1 MLCAITATHARALYD
16 MLSFA
21 HAGQL
26 RMARATLLCGHNEN
40 ATRPSR
46 WVSSPPNSATSTSA
60 PSTGLSGPASGLQ
73 TPGMPSDVEKEAVA
87 EQLQH
92 MAERMEELENE
103 VMEGS
108 RALDLA
114 NVKLAEQLL
123 LCSTLSAKLLWPE
136 DNDPFR
142 DAVADHAFHDAVADN
157 TFGED
162 TSCTVDPFID
172 ERRAKSSE
180 ALQEIPSDDPIESLS
195 PSESGGDS
203 EPVLPYV
210 VSPGRELQAFS
221 AMKKQAKALGA
232 AEDSGVFSEEASKGS
247 GSSRSKQRLGEQHQ
261 MSAYLASLAQ
271 NLKNLKPERSEL
283 DKYMSTEKESNS
295 EFQSPVSIKAQRVRE
310 WSELD
315 DSMGSTKAQRVR
327 DLRLP
332 GVYGRMTDYI
342 FKQYIKNS
350 KYRIFTSWH
359 ALAREGAWRD
369 SIVGNR
375 KGERALNLRQAVIEN
390 WGAKTRWCI
399 SVRRAH
405 AKIETRAERNY
416 VRKLLQ
422 LWAGLTGSIA
432 ATPRLIR
439 AMKKRMIL
447 QKCTTTF
454 IAWAAATSC
463 QKLSVQECDWD
474 CGFTGTP
481 DEVAEHEKTC
491 EAMLLATAWK
501 RTTSLSLRPRVEDMP
516 LEVDRARL
524 MQWLPGDLV
533 VTAGNQNLNGCAT
546 GALRRWLPKDTP
558 ACCPCDG
565 EARSE
570 SGLSSF
576 AFDSIQLESSKSKR
590 VLETLCSFVKQ
601 QDEDLGV
608 LITDSISNDSAQ
620 EAAEQIAAALVRTF
634 ASAMSR
640 CSIRGSKAVVL
651 SFLELLEG
659 TSSPAHPHHAQ
670 IISLSTSTCAIRLLI
685 F

>member
-1 MLCAITATHARALYD
+1 
-16 MLSFA
+16 
-21 HAGQL
+21 
-26 RMARATLLCGHNEN
+26 MARATLLCGHNEN
-40 ATRPSR
+40 ANRPSR
-46 WVSSPPNSATSTSA
+46 WVSSPPNSAASTTRLQGSPGA
-60 PSTGLSGPASGLQ
+60 SSTVLSGPVNALE
-73 TPGMPSDVEKEAVA
+73 TPGTPRDVEKEAVA
-87 EQLQH
+87 EELQH

-103 VMEGS
+103 VVEGS

-157 TFGED
+157 AFGED
-162 TSCTVDPFID
+162 TACTVDPFID
-172 ERRAKSSE
+172 ERRVNSSE
-180 ALQEIPSDDPIESLS
+180 ALQEILPDDPIESLS

-210 VSPGRELQAFS
+210 VSPRRELQASS

-232 AEDSGVFSEEASKGS
+232 AEDTGVFSEEVASKGS
-247 GSSRSKQRLGEQHQ
+247 GSSRSKQRRWEQQ
-261 MSAYLASLAQ
+261 QVKMSAYLASLAQ
-271 NLKNLKPERSEL
+271 SFKNPKPERSEL
-283 DKYMSTEKESNS
+283 DESMSTEKESNS
-295 EFQSPVSIKAQRVRE
+295 EFQSPASIKAQRVRDL
-310 WSELD
+310 SELD
-315 DSMGSTKAQRVR
+315 ESMGSTKAQRVR

-342 FKQYIKNS
+342 FKQYMKS
-350 KYRIFTSWH
+350 VKYRIFTSWH
-359 ALAREGAWRD
+359 ARTREGAWRD

-375 KGERALNLRQAVIEN
+375 KGERALNLQQAVIEN

-416 VRKLLQ
+416 IRKLIQ
-422 LWAGLTGSIA
+422 LWAGLTGSVA
-432 ATPRLIR
+432 ATTRLIR
-439 AMKKRMIL
+439 ALKKRMIL
-447 QKCTTTF
+447 RKCSTNF

-516 LEVDRARL
+516 LEADRARL

-558 ACCPCDG
+558 TCCPCDG
-565 EARSE
+565 EAQSE
-570 SGLSSF
+570 SVQSSF
-576 AFDSIQLESSKSKR
+576 AFDSIQLESSKSKS
-590 VLETLCSFVKQ
+590 VLEMLCSLVKQ
-601 QDEDLGV
+601 EDEDLGV

-620 EAAEQIAAALVRTF
+620 EAAEQMSAALVRTF

-640 CSIRGSKAVVL
+640 CSIGGSKAVVL

-659 TSSPAHPHHAQ
+659 TVALAQLHHA
-670 IISLSTSTCAIRLLI
+670 
-685 F
+685 